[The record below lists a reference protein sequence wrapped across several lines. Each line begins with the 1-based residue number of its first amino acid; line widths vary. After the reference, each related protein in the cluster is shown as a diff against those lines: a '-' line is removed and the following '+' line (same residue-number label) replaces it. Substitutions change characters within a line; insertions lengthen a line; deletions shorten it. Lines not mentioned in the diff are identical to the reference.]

1 MFTFSGSIESSKSW
15 MNRALIIQNYN
26 PQIEILGGSQSDDV
40 KNLKSSILSLK
51 NGESEFFSG
60 AGGTTLRFFS
70 FLISRKPGLWK
81 IHADQRLLERPQT
94 ELKQILN
101 QLGVEVTY
109 AATCVTLKSSGWV
122 LPKVIHCSGRN
133 SSQFV
138 SGLLLNSW
146 QLPQDLVIE
155 LPKPVASWD
164 YLRMTIEMVKSLN
177 LKIEII
183 ETESILQ
190 IKILAM
196 QQPMSL
202 NSLLAEPDISSAFAL
217 AVAGAIAGH
226 VHITDWPKQSL
237 QPDFNFLNIFK
248 KMGILF
254 EVEKNIFKI
263 QQQKTWNKAEE
274 NLKNTPD
281 LFPALSVLCALGDG
295 ISYLYGAD
303 NLKAKESNRFSK
315 TEELLNL
322 CGFKTEIKNDGLII
336 FGKSSSLDKKT
347 LLDFDPD
354 QDHRMAMAA
363 GLMKL
368 AGFNVRISNSSV
380 VSKSYPNFW
389 QDIQVSV

>member
-26 PQIEILGGSQSDDV
+26 LQIEILGSSQSEDV
-40 KNLKSSILSLK
+40 KNLKSSIQSLK
-51 NGESEFFSG
+51 DGESEFFSG

-81 IHADQRLLERPQT
+81 IRADQRLLERPQN
-94 ELKQILN
+94 ELKHILN
-101 QLGVEVTY
+101 QLGVEVIFDV
-109 AATCVTLKSSGWV
+109 AGVTLKSSGWV
-122 LPKVIHCSGRN
+122 LPKVVHCSGVN

-138 SGLLLNSW
+138 SGLILNSW

-155 LPKPVASWD
+155 LHKPIASWD
-164 YLRMTIEMVKSLN
+164 YLRMTIEMVKSLS
-177 LKIEII
+177 LKMEII
-183 ETESILQ
+183 DTETVLQ
-190 IKILAM
+190 IKIFAM
-196 QQPMSL
+196 QEPLPLKPLQ
-202 NSLLAEPDISSAFAL
+202 AEPDISSAFAL
-217 AVAGAIAGH
+217 ASAGVVAGH
-226 VHITDWPKQSL
+226 VHITGWPNQSL

-254 EVEKNIFKI
+254 ESEKNSFQI

-281 LFPALSVLCALGDG
+281 LFPVLSVLCALGDG
-295 ISYLYGAD
+295 VSYLYGAD
-303 NLKAKESNRFSK
+303 NLKAKESNRFFK
-315 TEELLNL
+315 TNELLNL
-322 CGFKTEIKNDGLII
+322 CGFKTEIKNDGLVI
-336 FGKSSSLDKKT
+336 FGKSSSSDKKT

-368 AGFNVRISNSSV
+368 AGFNVRIGNASV
-380 VSKSYPNFW
+380 VSKSYPTFW
-389 QDIQVSV
+389 KDIQVSV